1 MEIGREAMFLAVM
14 QHDSKISPVYCNHIP
29 IQIVL
34 LASPHGFFF
43 LKNSLRHS
51 FSEIL
56 RASFMCGS
64 CAYYSLVSADQSR
77 F

>member
-14 QHDSKISPVYCNHIP
+14 QHDSKISPVLCNHIP
-29 IQIVL
+29 IYVVL
-34 LASPHGFFF
+34 LASPHGVF

-56 RASFMCGS
+56 GVNFMCGS
-64 CAYYSLVSADQSR
+64 CAYYSLASADQSR